1 MPLPGPLPLA
11 HGERVLAVMYVADF
25 LTQFHKLLG
34 VRPLTYADLDRLAD
48 HGCDNDPWHRCETPE
63 SGWHDPK
70 SPWVRRRSVAPL

>member
-11 HGERVLAVMYVADF
+11 HGQRVLAVMYVADF

-48 HGCDNDPWHRCETPE
+48 HGCGHSCRLSIIP
-63 SGWHDPK
+63 
-70 SPWVRRRSVAPL
+70 